1 MKSPLIAK
9 KIGEK
14 VGVIV
19 NSSLVSEETFNIKE
33 YYNIEP
39 TKIIL
44 LTNIANIE
52 ELDDELLI
60 EVKEECSKFGEII
73 VKQYN

>member
-14 VGVIV
+14 VAVIV
-19 NSSLVSEETFNIKE
+19 NSSIVSEETFNIKD

-39 TKIIL
+39 TRIIL
-44 LTNIANIE
+44 LTNIANLE
-52 ELDDELLI
+52 EVDDDLLN
-60 EVKEECSKFGEII
+60 EVKEECSRFGEII
-73 VKQYN
+73 V